1 MKLNLIVAEFLL
13 SGSPARSAET
23 TLRAI
28 LTNCDRS
35 GGRPPSAKTTAKSR
49 RQLATRRLPCGK
61 QRSANP
67 RYAGGILRG
76 AVCAQSSPSQLNG
89 NRCGRNVNSALA
101 WNVALSRAQ
110 LRKRADSNSAPRS
123 AALEPEAAPSSVW
136 ALQFPPSCYGLAA
149 AKGHIESIRA
159 PSAGS
164 TMPASAAPHSLQS
177 SL

>member
-35 GGRPPSAKTTAKSR
+35 GGRPASAKTTAKSS

-67 RYAGGILRG
+67 PYAGGILRG

-110 LRKRADSNSAPRS
+110 LRKRAESSSAPRS
-123 AALEPEAAPSSVW
+123 AALEPEAAASSVW
-136 ALQFPPSCYGLAA
+136 GSPTSAVLLRTVRGER
-149 AKGHIESIRA
+149 HIESIRA

-164 TMPASAAPHSLQS
+164 TMPASVAPHSLQS